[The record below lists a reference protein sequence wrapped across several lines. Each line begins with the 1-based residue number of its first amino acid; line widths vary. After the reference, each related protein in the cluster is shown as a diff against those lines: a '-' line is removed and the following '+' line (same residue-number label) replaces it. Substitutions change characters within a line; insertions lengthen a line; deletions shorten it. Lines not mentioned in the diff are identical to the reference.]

1 MDVRRKVATVVGI
14 GLSAGTFVATGQAMA
29 DQRFGRD
36 SIYAQ
41 NAPAVFS
48 NVAAAHRFNS
58 AQTHSPTS
66 TVTERRSGKPV
77 HSTIASDVNERPG
90 RS

>member
-1 MDVRRKVATVVGI
+1 MGVRRKVATVVGI
-14 GLSAGTFVATGQAMA
+14 GLSTVTFVATGPTLA

-41 NAPAVFS
+41 NATAVFS

-58 AQTHSPTS
+58 GQTHSPTS
-66 TVTERRSGKPV
+66 AVKARRSGKPV
-77 HSTIASDVNERPG
+77 HSTIASDLNERPG